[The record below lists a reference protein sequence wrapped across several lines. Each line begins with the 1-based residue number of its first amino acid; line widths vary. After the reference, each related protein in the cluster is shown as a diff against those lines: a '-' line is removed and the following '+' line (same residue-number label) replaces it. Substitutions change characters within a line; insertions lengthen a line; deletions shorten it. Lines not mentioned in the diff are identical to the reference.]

1 MARLVISSAD
11 GTRVCELT
19 KPVTTIGRGT
29 ANDLVLN
36 DPSVSRLHGVIKL
49 DGDGR
54 VFIADR
60 GSLNGIVIRGNP
72 ISGETQME
80 TGVPVEVGCYDLTLE
95 PAVESEVIVQPS
107 QMPEA
112 LRNVFGGR
120 DLSPSAELSAAPPKL
135 EAESPGLLNKY
146 LKVSKENV
154 LLRLLYDAGKA
165 LNSRLSIN
173 DIVDEVMKLI
183 FRIEGVERSAIMF
196 LNDNAEIDRESDI
209 RYRTQPSAQRPKI
222 IFSRSVLECIKR
234 ERQPILITDLGMD
247 ERFLTSES
255 IKISGLRSA
264 MCAPLISSS
273 RNVLMGVLY
282 ADNPDRASAFTQ
294 EELNVFAVVASQ
306 TASAMENIM
315 AHKKL
320 VEEAAQRHAL
330 ERFLAPEVVKMISEN
345 PEGIRLGGANQKA
358 TILFTDIRGFTT
370 LSEELPPEKI
380 VEILNEFFSR
390 VTDVIFDHGGTL
402 DKFIGDAAM
411 AVFGAPISKGND
423 AANAVRAAID
433 VQRLIVELN
442 RDAAD
447 RGHPEIRVG
456 IGINTGLVT
465 AGNIGSTKRLDY
477 TVIGDPVN
485 TASRLCGKAAGGE
498 IIISESTA
506 AEVGEEFAKD
516 AKPAVSVKGK
526 AAPIAIYSILWAK
539 VAAKV

>member
-19 KPVTTIGRGT
+19 KPVTTFGRGT
-29 ANDLVLN
+29 ANDLVLD

-49 DGDGR
+49 DADGR

-60 GSLNGIVIRGNP
+60 GSLNGIVIRGTS
-72 ISGETQME
+72 IASETMME

-95 PAVESEVIVQPS
+95 PAVESEVIVQSS

-120 DLSPSAELSAAPPKL
+120 ELSPSAEFTPAVKL
-135 EAESPGLLNKY
+135 ETEADPALLGKF

-173 DIVDEVMKLI
+173 DIVDEVMKLV
-183 FRIEGVERSAIMF
+183 FRIEGVERAAIMF
-196 LNDNAEIDRESDI
+196 TNENAEIEGDSDI
-209 RYRTQPSAQRPKI
+209 RYRTPPSGQRPKI
-222 IFSRSVLECIKR
+222 IFSRSVLSQISKEK
-234 ERQPILITDLGMD
+234 QPILITDLSD
-247 ERFLTSES
+247 ERFKSS
-255 IKISGLRSA
+255 QSFQIQGLRSA
-264 MCAPLISSS
+264 MCAPLIGTS
-273 RNVLMGVLY
+273 RGVLLGVLY
-282 ADNPDRASAFTQ
+282 ADNPETASAFTQ

-306 TASAMENIM
+306 TAGAMENIL

-320 VEEAAQRHAL
+320 VEESAQRHAL
-330 ERFLAPEVVKMISEN
+330 ERFLAPEVVQMISAN
-345 PEGIRLGGANQKA
+345 PEGIRLGGANQRV

-370 LSEELPPEKI
+370 LSEQLPPEKI

-433 VQRLIVELN
+433 IQRLIVELN
-442 RDAAD
+442 RDAPD
-447 RGHPEIRVG
+447 RGHPQIKVG

-477 TVIGDPVN
+477 TVIGDSVN

-506 AEVGEEFAKD
+506 ADVGSEFEKD
-516 AKPAVSVKGK
+516 SLPAVAVKGK
-526 AAPIAIYSILWAK
+526 TAPVAIFSIPWK
-539 VAAKV
+539 KEAAKV